1 MELSEIEEA
10 LKETSPEKII
20 VDIDDYELDKQAYRF
35 LYENLKN
42 SYDELLN
49 EYNSLQVD
57 KQNLDRDIADAS
69 ATIDRQNIEISKLKE
84 NFFSDMEY
92 LKEYICKD
100 VYVADINASN
110 VSNDNFDKNVE
121 KVITPSSD
129 ALKET
134 ISMMPGVLSG
144 KRPSF
149 FMTLNSNTSN
159 VLTKEA
165 VQAKNVKN
173 TFSWLKERFNFQ
185 KNLNNKKISDDKAA
199 DEYDTAR
206 FNNIKELLASKCSNQ
221 EKYIKYILLSQG
233 FDNDILDMLDKAS
246 KLNLNANLVISLLE
260 QKKEY
265 FNKEIIRLYI
275 SQVYD
280 STEYNLKQ
288 ELAKE
293 LIEGQWVI
301 FANMNGKKEL
311 FQLVP
316 INELRMFDN
325 KLTAVL
331 NQLNENSVCA
341 DSAQTVSQ
349 IDSNNEVPEYMDNI
363 INDDLIDEH
372 LHNDVYIDSDNQIIL

>member
-49 EYNSLQVD
+49 EHNSLQVD

-69 ATIDRQNIEISKLKE
+69 VTIDRQSIEISKLKE
-84 NFFSDMEY
+84 NIFSEIEY
-92 LKEYICKD
+92 LKKYICKD

-121 KVITPSSD
+121 TVITPSSD
-129 ALKET
+129 TLKET
-134 ISMMPGVLSG
+134 ISMMPGVFFG

-149 FMTLNSNTSN
+149 FMTLNSNTSK

-165 VQAKNVKN
+165 VQEKNVKH
-173 TFSWLKERFNFQ
+173 TFSLLKERFNFQ
-185 KNLNNKKISDDKAA
+185 KNLNNKKSDDKAA

-206 FNNIKELLASKCSNQ
+206 FNNIKELLASKCSNE

-260 QKKEY
+260 QKKEF
-265 FNKEIIRLYI
+265 FNKEIIKLYV
-275 SQVYD
+275 SQVYN

-301 FANMNGKKEL
+301 FANLNGKKEL

-316 INELRMFDN
+316 INELRMFDD
-325 KLTAVL
+325 KLTTVL
-331 NQLNENSVCA
+331 NLLNENSVCA

-349 IDSNNEVPEYMDNI
+349 INSNNEVPEYMDNI

-372 LHNDVYIDSDNQIIL
+372 LDNDVYIDSDNQIIL